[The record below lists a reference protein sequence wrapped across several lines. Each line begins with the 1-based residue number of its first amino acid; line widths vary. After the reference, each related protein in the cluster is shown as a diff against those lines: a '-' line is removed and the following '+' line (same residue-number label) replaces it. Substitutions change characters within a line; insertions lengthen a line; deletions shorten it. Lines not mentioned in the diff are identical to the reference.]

1 MSSTAENPSAG
12 RTGSCPYTLASP
24 GMSPRKSRTAGP
36 FSFKSTPPV
45 LIGQIRAC
53 RGFRRFRPPFIRTLV
68 RIHEILFLNKDATE
82 GDRPYS
88 QLDRRP
94 LEFHGDLTN
103 LATSFTRRGL
113 VKHLWNPKRSE
124 EQPFGP
130 APPDSE
136 TELMP
141 SGGTLGPGTASS

>member
-68 RIHEILFLNKDATE
+68 ELHVHEPVSTGCKQ
-82 GDRPYS
+82 R
-88 QLDRRP
+88 
-94 LEFHGDLTN
+94 
-103 LATSFTRRGL
+103 
-113 VKHLWNPKRSE
+113 V
-124 EQPFGP
+124 
-130 APPDSE
+130 SE
-136 TELMP
+136 TLLFARLQERRRQPDRLIAVPEDPDLVLIACPPKMC
-141 SGGTLGPGTASS
+141 LGRARPVVAVLRDR

>member
-1 MSSTAENPSAG
+1 M
-12 RTGSCPYTLASP
+12 
-24 GMSPRKSRTAGP
+24 K
-36 FSFKSTPPV
+36 
-45 LIGQIRAC
+45 I
-53 RGFRRFRPPFIRTLV
+53 V

-141 SGGTLGPGTASS
+141 SGGTLGPGTASSLAQSVEEEPPGGSASARTVSVMRGGIRRLT